1 MKLTGMAN
9 VRRPKSDVFAVV
21 DAASKQD
28 LVNVK
33 DLFVCRQLRHVIGT
47 IAPAKVSICGVDECR
62 RESYWSCGR

>member
-1 MKLTGMAN
+1 MVS
-9 VRRPKSDVFAVV
+9 VRQPESAVFAIV

-33 DLFVCRQLRHVIGT
+33 DSFVCRQLRHVIGT

-62 RESYWSCGR
+62 RETY